1 MLRTP
6 LPAALFWLP
15 PMLLGSARLLDA
27 VILSLLLGL
36 LLGVLAPLHRRL
48 GPGLAPAIAL
58 LALGTAV
65 GGLAQL
71 SAEALGLFP
80 PPAALLLLGAL
91 GASLIALPRESRT
104 PMLGPASA
112 PLAYRLGGRRRAA
125 RRPRRGHLG
134 GRLAPRPAL
143 GKRLPAPA
151 PLPPEQHGGAHQHCP
166 PCKLWRSPDQPSPLP
181 GRPSEEGC
189 RATGSS
195 DRTGKMNK
203 AKREV
208 IFARLQEAI
217 PEPTRP

>member
-27 VILSLLLGL
+27 VILSLLVGL

-91 GASLIALPRESRT
+91 SASLIALPRESGT

-112 PLAYRLGGRRRAA
+112 PWLIAWG
-125 RRPRRGHLG
+125 
-134 GRLAPRPAL
+134 
-143 GKRLPAPA
+143 
-151 PLPPEQHGGAHQHCP
+151 
-166 PCKLWRSPDQPSPLP
+166 PSP
-181 GRPSEEGC
+181 RC
-189 RATGSS
+189 A
-195 DRTGKMNK
+195 K
-203 AKREV
+203 A
-208 IFARLQEAI
+208 
-217 PEPTRP
+217 

>member
-27 VILSLLLGL
+27 MILSLLVGL
-36 LLGVLAPLHRRL
+36 LLRVLAPLHRRL

-91 GASLIALPRESRT
+91 STSLIALPRESGT

-112 PLAYRLGGRRRAA
+112 PWLIAWGAVAALREGLGAGTLGAGLPLGPLWESASPPLLPFLQSSAGALISIALLASFGDRPTSPPLSQDALAEKVAA
-125 RRPRRGHLG
+125 RRVRV
-134 GRLAPRPAL
+134 
-143 GKRLPAPA
+143 
-151 PLPPEQHGGAHQHCP
+151 
-166 PCKLWRSPDQPSPLP
+166 
-181 GRPSEEGC
+181 
-189 RATGSS
+189 TGPV
-195 DRTGKMNK
+195 K
-203 AKREV
+203 
-208 IFARLQEAI
+208 
-217 PEPTRP
+217 